1 MEERRSDTEET
12 FGDEQPSG
20 DVSNQNAE
28 EPSVP
33 EGGPSRSSDSSS
45 DSEGGDS
52 SSAPEGGDSS
62 SAPEGGAGEGSQA
75 TGLPDNAG

>member
-20 DVSNQNAE
+20 DVSNQNTE

-33 EGGPSRSSDSSS
+33 EGGPRRSSDSSSEGGDSSS
-45 DSEGGDS
+45 DSEGC
-52 SSAPEGGDSS
+52 
-62 SAPEGGAGEGSQA
+62 AGEGSQA